1 MDAPALNSHVIT
13 KVIEYDGNTYICEF
27 KINKESIDASIFLQN
42 SLKFK
47 VNITKKKIKSQFIF
61 YDSKIN
67 EAFEGINQLDT
78 DNFAIIKEN
87 NKYKLKIKI
96 FIVFTQKYLTFDLE
110 ENKET
115 NSLNNELVNY
125 YEKII
130 QDKDKIILELKNA
143 IKNKDAIIQYLEE
156 LIKNNNNSKIKIADN
171 LNKKLFFDKTEN
183 YYDKKENFDKNK
195 NLKRT
200 MNVHKFGNVYND
212 FNIKFKNPIHKIN
225 IHTSSISCLEILKDG
240 RLISGSYDSSMIIYN
255 KQTYQPDII
264 IQEHNDSIYCINQ
277 LSTGL
282 LASSSCD
289 KTIKIFNIKET
300 KYVMLQTLNFHAS
313 AIYKVIELKNKY
325 LVSCSSDKSII
336 FYMYDHLEYQKDYQ
350 ISTKRSCNSII
361 QTKDNEI
368 CYSEANNNTIC
379 FYDINIRKIKSTIN
393 NLDISN
399 SCLSR
404 FIMITKELLLIPGE
418 NKLSIINVYHYQLV
432 RIIGVPNSSYIDGVC
447 MLNSNMLLTGDNA
460 QVIRQWRI
468 DGDNLKLI
476 SLKENTHDSSI
487 NVLLNLGDGHIA
499 SGDNGNTIKIW

>member
-156 LIKNNNNSKIKIADN
+156 LIKNTITLIVTMLHLMILKI
-171 LNKKLFFDKTEN
+171 
-183 YYDKKENFDKNK
+183 
-195 NLKRT
+195 
-200 MNVHKFGNVYND
+200 
-212 FNIKFKNPIHKIN
+212 FKNG
-225 IHTSSISCLEILKDG
+225 TE
-240 RLISGSYDSSMIIYN
+240 
-255 KQTYQPDII
+255 
-264 IQEHNDSIYCINQ
+264 
-277 LSTGL
+277 
-282 LASSSCD
+282 
-289 KTIKIFNIKET
+289 
-300 KYVMLQTLNFHAS
+300 
-313 AIYKVIELKNKY
+313 KVI
-325 LVSCSSDKSII
+325 
-336 FYMYDHLEYQKDYQ
+336 
-350 ISTKRSCNSII
+350 
-361 QTKDNEI
+361 
-368 CYSEANNNTIC
+368 
-379 FYDINIRKIKSTIN
+379 
-393 NLDISN
+393 
-399 SCLSR
+399 
-404 FIMITKELLLIPGE
+404 
-418 NKLSIINVYHYQLV
+418 
-432 RIIGVPNSSYIDGVC
+432 
-447 MLNSNMLLTGDNA
+447 
-460 QVIRQWRI
+460 
-468 DGDNLKLI
+468 
-476 SLKENTHDSSI
+476 
-487 NVLLNLGDGHIA
+487 
-499 SGDNGNTIKIW
+499 